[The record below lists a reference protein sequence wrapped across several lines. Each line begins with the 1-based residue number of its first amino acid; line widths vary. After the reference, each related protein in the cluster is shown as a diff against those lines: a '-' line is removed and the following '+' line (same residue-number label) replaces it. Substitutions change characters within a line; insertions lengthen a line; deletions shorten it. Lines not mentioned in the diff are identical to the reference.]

1 MGCREFGFSF
11 KSLNEEKRE
20 KEQNMETNLYR
31 LREMA
36 EQAEKDAKTL
46 TNAVK
51 DICRLKQIEEGSIK
65 DGNWGSIENLT
76 HNWFLSGAVDFLG
89 YNKNG
94 MFVFLCEKVH
104 GEFNFYQKIKRPNGT
119 YEHFTVCPTHY
130 MELPEMPK

>member
-46 TNAVK
+46 KNAVK

-65 DGNWGSIENLT
+65 DGNWGSIEKLT
-76 HNWFLSGAVDFLG
+76 HNWVLSGAVDFLG

-104 GEFNFYQKIKRPNGT
+104 GEFNFY
-119 YEHFTVCPTHY
+119 
-130 MELPEMPK
+130 